1 LRAGGRVVVEAGED
15 VAGERGSRGAGE
27 KNQRIARWRFSP
39 DRLTSFVMAYV
50 DPERFKRFQSFLR
63 THIGAFAKAAN
74 QEYKDHGPGVL
85 LYRAPDDQFDKPVRE
100 FRFEYKTKAGIEAA
114 QADNRDDLIQ
124 GML

>member
-1 LRAGGRVVVEAGED
+1 
-15 VAGERGSRGAGE
+15 
-27 KNQRIARWRFSP
+27 
-39 DRLTSFVMAYV
+39 MAYV

-63 THIGAFAKAAN
+63 THIGAFAKAAR
-74 QEYKDHGPGVL
+74 QGFQDHGPGVL

-124 GML
+124 GMLERYNPPDEVILAAVYPDTSYDVTRVSIQAVPVQGPPGSAPN